1 MKYLREN
8 PLALI
13 LTKNNRTSFSK
24 ISLYAFCLIMMFN
37 LACSHKFVKLENTMN
52 AKIINMTLCVKLYN
66 KDKMEK
72 FTVYAQVDRENMHAI
87 LDGIGK
93 FDKYVFHMDINGDK
107 FYFEDYVNK
116 EKKSGILEEF
126 EEAPLTQNAVFKEID
141 ISKPQP
147 IIFKSDKQDVRIEI
161 VVKEQK

>member
-1 MKYLREN
+1 
-8 PLALI
+8 
-13 LTKNNRTSFSK
+13 
-24 ISLYAFCLIMMFN
+24 
-37 LACSHKFVKLENTMN
+37 MN